1 MRKVLG
7 TMLVLTLVAVL
18 AVPAFAGPRGA
29 HRPDRAGGPG
39 AGPMG
44 IGQTIPA
51 EVHTAIQTATQA
63 AAAKALGMTPEALR
77 QALTASRMPAI
88 AAQKNV
94 PLTTVQ
100 TAMKEARTQTINDLV
115 KAGKLTAAQAAW
127 LLQAG
132 PGSGMG
138 RGAGGG
144 PRQGSGQGTGRGHGP
159 RR

>member
-1 MRKVLG
+1 MG
-7 TMLVLTLVAVL
+7 T
-18 AVPAFAGPRGA
+18 
-29 HRPDRAGGPG
+29 
-39 AGPMG
+39 
-44 IGQTIPA
+44 GQTIPA

-63 AAAKALGMTPEALR
+63 AAAKVLGMTPEALR
-77 QALTASRMPAI
+77 QALLTSRMAGI

-100 TAMKEARTQTINDLV
+100 AAMRQARTQTINDLV

-132 PGSGMG
+132 PGSG
-138 RGAGGG
+138 RGAGARPQQG
-144 PRQGSGQGTGRGHGP
+144 PGQGPGRGHGP